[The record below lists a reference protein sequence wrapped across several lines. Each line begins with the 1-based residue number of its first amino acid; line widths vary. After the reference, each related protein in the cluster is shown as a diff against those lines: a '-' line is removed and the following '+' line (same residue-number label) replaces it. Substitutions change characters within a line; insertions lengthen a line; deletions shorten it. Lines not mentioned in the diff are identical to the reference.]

1 MGQSR
6 RSSVWKKIDKREIQ
20 LVSTHFNVQLILGQ
34 VYVEPSRPRTR
45 WSSSNLRISNF
56 AVHQNLYDVTIFID
70 TLRKDYEIS
79 IYLFC
84 CI

>member
-6 RSSVWKKIDKREIQ
+6 TSSSWKKNGKREIQ
-20 LVSTHFNVQLILGQ
+20 LVSTHFNVQLILSQ

-56 AVHQNLYDVTIFID
+56 AAHQNLYDATIFID
-70 TLRKDYEIS
+70 ALGKDYEI
-79 IYLFC
+79 
-84 CI
+84 